1 MASYFGYRPKCY
13 YKVQTI
19 YTYLQ
24 LNSPTLQDDE
34 FFLSARML
42 LRLTTD
48 QQLSNCG
55 EYLTDM
61 SC

>member
-1 MASYFGYRPKCY
+1 M
-13 YKVQTI
+13 
-19 YTYLQ
+19 Q
-24 LNSPTLQDDE
+24 LTSPTLQEEE
-34 FFLSARML
+34 FFLSARISARML
-42 LRLTTD
+42 LRLAAN